1 MHSINTEVHGL
12 PSIPFQS
19 KDQVGNTFVVLGLDT
34 LYGIVSA
41 YKNGSI
47 ETSLRVSLE
56 RDKQDSVRSP
66 ILAFIMKQGYQF
78 FSMYA
83 YNP

>member
-1 MHSINTEVHGL
+1 M
-12 PSIPFQS
+12 
-19 KDQVGNTFVVLGLDT
+19 GNSFVVLGLDT

-83 YNP
+83 YSP